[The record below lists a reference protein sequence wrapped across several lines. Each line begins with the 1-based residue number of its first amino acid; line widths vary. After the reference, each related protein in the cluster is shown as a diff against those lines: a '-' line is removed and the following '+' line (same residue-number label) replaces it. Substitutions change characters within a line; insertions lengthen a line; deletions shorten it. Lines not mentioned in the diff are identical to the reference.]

1 MEAFDIHGDDDQIL
15 PIGAS
20 ALISSKMVKRSTR
33 KIYPGAPPG
42 ICSTHKDQVN
52 ADRLAFLKA

>member
-33 KIYPGAPPG
+33 KIYPGAPHRVPEG
-42 ICSTHKDQVN
+42 
-52 ADRLAFLKA
+52 LAIKPPHNPP